1 MTEPRR
7 GSQELNRVV
16 LKGLH
21 DLTESLEVVIQYLR
35 FVEARYKGR
44 LDSEANEFI
53 ADAVDG
59 ADRMRQII
67 TDLQKRVGN
76 L

>member
-1 MTEPRR
+1 VVELERR
-7 GSQELNRVV
+7 NQDLKQVV
-16 LKGLH
+16 LRGLH
-21 DLTESLEVVIQYLR
+21 DLEEPLGNVTRYLR

-59 ADRMRQII
+59 ADRIRQII
-67 TDLQKRVGN
+67 SDLQKRVGD